1 MRGSFIQS
9 FTGSLSPISY
19 SSHYFVNFLSLLFS
33 SFILFSSVFLS
44 FVFFHLP
51 SIILSSFH
59 LCSSPSSFLGC
70 RYVHGILLHSTSSNL
85 VLENAQS
92 WGINCGLSDFEYSV
106 NRMNCLHSY
115 GKYPSS
121 GSQFALPSFPIPLLS
136 SSIQTVR
143 RILGLYHAK
152 CWSSSWCLN
161 YSWW

>member
-59 LCSSPSSFLGC
+59 LCSSL
-70 RYVHGILLHSTSSNL
+70 
-85 VLENAQS
+85 
-92 WGINCGLSDFEYSV
+92 
-106 NRMNCLHSY
+106 
-115 GKYPSS
+115 
-121 GSQFALPSFPIPLLS
+121 LPSLAAVMYMGYRYTQPLQILFWKMLRVEESIVVWVILNTQWTEWTVYTRMESIPALDRSLLFPHSLF
-136 SSIQTVR
+136 
-143 RILGLYHAK
+143 H
-152 CWSSSWCLN
+152 CCLVAFKLWGV
-161 YSWW
+161 S